1 MLDTFEG
8 QVYVLVSRC
17 TDCANFHL
25 VGVPPKDLVLLVEEA
40 WRAAGMNV
48 DECWEKACS
57 VTGEWI
63 YDPSSPLHLQQK
75 HLEERTVPIKH
86 KTLAETLDPQPQASV
101 VIRDLLEWISRVD
114 YASQRGEPRPLFQ
127 TLDGRDIFPPESEQW
142 WLTDVSK
149 RKQAE
154 ADRADSDGPPSDVDE
169 KAPDVPTDDDDPLSE
184 IDAPKEEPRGV
195 SGYRP
200 KIWWRQ

>member
-1 MLDTFEG
+1 M
-8 QVYVLVSRC
+8 
-17 TDCANFHL
+17 
-25 VGVPPKDLVLLVEEA
+25 
-40 WRAAGMNV
+40 
-48 DECWEKACS
+48 
-57 VTGEWI
+57 EWI
-63 YDPSSPLHLQQK
+63 D
-75 HLEERTVPIKH
+75 
-86 KTLAETLDPQPQASV
+86 
-101 VIRDLLEWISRVD
+101 RVD
-114 YASQRGEPRPLFQ
+114 QASQRGDPKPLFQ
-127 TLDGRDIFPPESEQW
+127 TVDGRDIFPPESEQW

-184 IDAPKEEPRGV
+184 IDAPKEEEPRGV